1 MEQGNKL
8 EVRKIAEWNR
18 LVNNDAKGLFK
29 SLSDIL
35 ISALNIDF
43 GDAFKSGLDLVLGI
57 ASKENDELPHR
68 IIQGQTA

>member
-35 ISALNIDF
+35 ISALNTDF

-57 ASKENDELPHR
+57 ASKENDEQPHR